1 VLMDILGSEGAVV
14 LSDTLGTIA
23 PKTSKLATFTANL
36 ATLGTGTPIS
46 LSTLPVD
53 NRYAAKLTVTA
64 TPADVSVTCV

>member
-1 VLMDILGSEGAVV
+1 
-14 LSDTLGTIA
+14 
-23 PKTSKLATFTANL
+23 LATFTANL